1 MLTGSAITRA
11 LVIVVL
17 AAGLAGLWQF
27 LMPRATGPHL
37 SEPPKVGGTKGDSS
51 KGDSSKGDPSG
62 KADSSR
68 RAESGRSAAA
78 PATGET
84 ADPVRSVYPG
94 PRPAE
99 PSPPRQPPAAEAT
112 PAPAPMPAPVP
123 APAPAVPAPSAAP
136 ATMPA
141 PSPPPVFSPPSVAT
155 AEEPAPAPAAA
166 GAVDLNTA
174 SVAELNGLGGGMIGK
189 AIVARRP
196 YASPGELLSKRVL
209 SRATYDR
216 IKGQVTVR

>member
-27 LMPRATGPHL
+27 LMPRAAGPHV
-37 SEPPKVGGTKGDSS
+37 SEPQK
-51 KGDSSKGDPSG
+51 
-62 KADSSR
+62 
-68 RAESGRSAAA
+68 RAEAGRGATPAPTSGDA
-78 PATGET
+78 
-84 ADPVRSVYPG
+84 VRSVYPG
-94 PRPAE
+94 GPRPAD
-99 PSPPRQPPAAEAT
+99 PPAPRPAPTAEAPPT
-112 PAPAPMPAPVP
+112 ASPAPANPAPMPAPLP
-123 APAPAVPAPSAAP
+123 APAPPPA
-136 ATMPA
+136 PA
-141 PSPPPVFSPPSVAT
+141 PSPPPPVFT
-155 AEEPAPAPAAA
+155 PAAPSA
-166 GAVDLNTA
+166 PLPQADTTADASSSGTVDLNTA

-189 AIVARRP
+189 AIIAKRP